1 MDQYY
6 KLFGTCKIPK
16 INKDVINVMQIFNAD
31 VKRNNHITIMYRN
44 KV

>member
-6 KLFGTCKIPK
+6 KLFGTCKMPK
-16 INKDVINVMQIFNAD
+16 SNKDVINVMQIFNAD
-31 VKRNNHITIMYRN
+31 VKKNNHITIMYKN